1 MERVPIGFELP
12 PAEKKD
18 DEIVEI
24 VPQKIEGVSMA
35 PEIPKTEQAPA
46 MPPEMPKEEAAA
58 EHVVEPP
65 LQKEAAGEEGAEN
78 GERPQNQSEK
88 PVRNLNEVVKLFQ
101 DAEAIKEREL
111 DGEFSGEGRASRL
124 RWENAFD
131 EFARNPD
138 FSSFANNPDTKK
150 RLEDVLEEYKKY
162 QEIEDRS
169 KTDTGHIYT
178 ETDIQTINKARTA
191 VRGYLEAR
199 VKEKNAV
206 AAETGSESRKKAH
219 EIVGVSVERSE
230 HEEVAKE
237 SPPPP
242 DNLPVMEGAARER
255 GELNEAVVDKT
266 VSEISE
272 LVKRKRE
279 EKSREKTPKRAKVT
293 DLAEERKRRGLKEG
307 PVDSGAHSEKGG
319 GGKLYGKEKEAFVN
333 PDNPDDKKLNEL
345 LEESRRAFQPKVGD
359 TLRIPSNEQ
368 GVFIESGW
376 RVDSVKRNSKDS
388 EVESIVVVKEING
401 KVIKR
406 AVDGFVA
413 WNLNRV
419 LADSGNLRIL
429 DSVRVQRSSGKIEGG
444 WVIAGYDPL
453 QKIAAVHNEQGLKKE
468 IPIAE
473 LEALNTEAD
482 EKDEVTPEEKGERVF
497 EIGKRVRIRRSD
509 GTTEENWMV
518 GPKDEKTGR
527 IRVMREDGELVKHVT
542 PEDLAE
548 WNGGSKQDESL
559 GEAIRERGK
568 EIHASAEGAR
578 TPYEFLSDRAKA
590 LFEKLG
596 DEVKERVRGVYERA
610 KFNTIDH
617 AAVLY
622 DNMLYDYHEKYI
634 RANNV
639 EIAAIDREINER
651 RGMILRSKEMR
662 AEGGAVSGRLRR
674 KSEGAVLKSEAGI
687 QKLIARKEILK
698 SRVESRNARQ
708 SLFETRRQNILEK
721 VSEHT
726 SEALRPHDRR
736 MERIRQEMKGVEE
749 IIARFSQE
757 RKKIQDKISQLERE
771 QENAPRANRRIL
783 RAMAAEQK
791 FALKGRD
798 KLIAEQRGKLNAL
811 AKKQAAVDKKAQP
824 WRETSARFKNLV
836 GKK

>member
-65 LQKEAAGEEGAEN
+65 LQKEAVGEEGAEN
-78 GERPQNQSEK
+78 GEKPQNQSEK
-88 PVRNLNEVVKLFQ
+88 PARNLDEVIKLFQ
-101 DAEAIKEREL
+101 DAEAIKEKEP

-178 ETDIQTINKARTA
+178 ETDIQTINKARAA
-191 VRGYLEAR
+191 VRGYLESRA
-199 VKEKNAV
+199 KEKDAV
-206 AAETGSESRKKAH
+206 ATETDAESQERVQDILGAPLRQFTRG
-219 EIVGVSVERSE
+219 EI
-230 HEEVAKE
+230 AKE

-242 DNLPVMEGAARER
+242 DNLPVMEGAAQER
-255 GELNEAVVDKT
+255 GKPDEAVVDAT
-266 VSEISE
+266 VSEVSR
-272 LVKRKRE
+272 LVDEKRK
-279 EKSREKTPKRAKVT
+279 EKSREKTPKLAKII
-293 DLAEERKRRGLKEG
+293 DLAEGRRRRGAHKKESNDI
-307 PVDSGAHSEKGG
+307 VA
-319 GGKLYGKEKEAFVN
+319 KEAKPMPLAVEKLIQHWQEN
-333 PDNPDDKKLNEL
+333 ADKNVE
-345 LEESRRAFQPKVGD
+345 PK
-359 TLRIPSNEQ
+359 
-368 GVFIESGW
+368 
-376 RVDSVKRNSKDS
+376 
-388 EVESIVVVKEING
+388 
-401 KVIKR
+401 
-406 AVDGFVA
+406 
-413 WNLNRV
+413 
-419 LADSGNLRIL
+419 
-429 DSVRVQRSSGKIEGG
+429 
-444 WVIAGYDPL
+444 
-453 QKIAAVHNEQGLKKE
+453 
-468 IPIAE
+468 AE
-473 LEALNTEAD
+473 
-482 EKDEVTPEEKGERVF
+482 KPGF
-497 EIGKRVRIRRSD
+497 EIGKRVRVQRSD

-527 IRVMREDGELVKHVT
+527 IRVMREEGELVKHVT
-542 PEDLAE
+542 PEELAE
-548 WNGGSKQDESL
+548 WNGGSKKDKSL
-559 GEAIRERGK
+559 EEAIRERGK
-568 EIHASAEGAR
+568 EIHASSEGAR
-578 TPYEFLSDRAKA
+578 SPYEFLSDRAKA

-596 DEVKERVRGVYERA
+596 DEVKERLQGVCERA
-610 KFNTIDH
+610 KFNTVDR

-622 DNMLYDYHEKYI
+622 NNMFYDYHEKYI
-634 RANNV
+634 RANNA

-651 RGMILRSKEMR
+651 RGIILRSKEMR

>member
-65 LQKEAAGEEGAEN
+65 LQKEAVGEEGAEN
-78 GERPQNQSEK
+78 GEKPQNQSEK
-88 PVRNLNEVVKLFQ
+88 PARNLDEVIKLFQ
-101 DAEAIKEREL
+101 DAEAIKEKEP

-178 ETDIQTINKARTA
+178 ETDIQTINKARAA
-191 VRGYLEAR
+191 VRGYLESRA
-199 VKEKNAV
+199 KEKDAV
-206 AAETGSESRKKAH
+206 ATETDAESQERVQDILGAPLRQFTRG
-219 EIVGVSVERSE
+219 EI
-230 HEEVAKE
+230 AKE

-242 DNLPVMEGAARER
+242 DNLPVMEGAAQER
-255 GELNEAVVDKT
+255 GKPDEAVVDAT
-266 VSEISE
+266 VSEVSR
-272 LVKRKRE
+272 LVDEKRK
-279 EKSREKTPKRAKVT
+279 EKSREKTPKLAKII
-293 DLAEERKRRGLKEG
+293 DLAEGRRRRGAHKKESNDI
-307 PVDSGAHSEKGG
+307 VA
-319 GGKLYGKEKEAFVN
+319 KEAKPMPLAVEKLIQHWQEN
-333 PDNPDDKKLNEL
+333 ADKNVE
-345 LEESRRAFQPKVGD
+345 PK
-359 TLRIPSNEQ
+359 
-368 GVFIESGW
+368 
-376 RVDSVKRNSKDS
+376 
-388 EVESIVVVKEING
+388 
-401 KVIKR
+401 
-406 AVDGFVA
+406 
-413 WNLNRV
+413 
-419 LADSGNLRIL
+419 
-429 DSVRVQRSSGKIEGG
+429 
-444 WVIAGYDPL
+444 
-453 QKIAAVHNEQGLKKE
+453 
-468 IPIAE
+468 AE
-473 LEALNTEAD
+473 
-482 EKDEVTPEEKGERVF
+482 KPGF
-497 EIGKRVRIRRSD
+497 EIGKRVRVQRSD

-527 IRVMREDGELVKHVT
+527 IRVMREEGELVKHVT
-542 PEDLAE
+542 PEELAE
-548 WNGGSKQDESL
+548 WNGGSKKDKSL
-559 GEAIRERGK
+559 EEAIRERGK
-568 EIHASAEGAR
+568 EIHASSEGAR
-578 TPYEFLSDRAKA
+578 SPYEFLSDRAKA

-596 DEVKERVRGVYERA
+596 DEVKERLQGVCERA
-610 KFNTIDH
+610 KFNTVDR

-622 DNMLYDYHEKYI
+622 NNMFYDYHEKYI
-634 RANNV
+634 RANNA

-651 RGMILRSKEMR
+651 RGIILRSKEMR

-698 SRVESRNARQ
+698 SRAESRNARQ